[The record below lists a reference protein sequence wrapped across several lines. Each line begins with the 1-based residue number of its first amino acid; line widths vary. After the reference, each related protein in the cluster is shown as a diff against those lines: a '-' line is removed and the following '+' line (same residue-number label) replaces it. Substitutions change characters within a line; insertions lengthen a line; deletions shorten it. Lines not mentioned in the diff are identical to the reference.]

1 VESPGQFLGEEMEE
15 WKWGSRSHRSGH
27 EAGDGPSGHLRFISE
42 KEDQDADADPD

>member
-1 VESPGQFLGEEMEE
+1 MEMVVDPTDQ
-15 WKWGSRSHRSGH
+15 GH